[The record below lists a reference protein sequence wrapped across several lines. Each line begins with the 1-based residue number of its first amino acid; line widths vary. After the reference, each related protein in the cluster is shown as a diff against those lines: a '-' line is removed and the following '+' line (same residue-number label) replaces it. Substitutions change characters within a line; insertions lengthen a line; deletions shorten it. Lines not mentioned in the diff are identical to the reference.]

1 MSDRK
6 IVKPTPVSGFPE
18 WLPEQKLVEQ
28 RMLDIIR
35 EEFERFGFGPIETP
49 AIERKQV
56 LAAKGVVEKEIYALS
71 RLSAGEGEDPATEMA
86 LHFDLT
92 VPLARYVAQHFNN
105 LVFPFR
111 RYQMQKVWRGERPQ
125 AGRFREF
132 YQCDIDVIGSGKLSL
147 LNDAEL
153 PLVIHGIFSRIG
165 IGRFLIRVNNRKIL
179 QGFLAHLGLPSERG
193 GDALRAVDALDKIGR
208 EKVLAELEARAGLN
222 ADQAVRLVDFITA
235 NPDLD
240 RLPGIAD
247 EPLYRQGV
255 ADLAEVV
262 QGMRDL
268 GLPDEAWAVDLSIAR
283 GLDYYTGT
291 VFETVL
297 VDNPEIG
304 SICSGGRY
312 DDLAGTFT
320 KQALPGVGISIG
332 LTRLLARLFDA
343 GLLTPDSKT
352 TAQVLVTVMDPTLR
366 GPCLALA
373 AELRDAGLNTELYT
387 QDRKLGDQLKYAD
400 RKGIP
405 VAAILGESERDAGTV
420 VLKTLRTGAQSTH
433 ARDAAAEAVR
443 ALLD

>member
-6 IVKPTPVSGFPE
+6 IVKPRPVSGFPE

-28 RMLDIIR
+28 RLLDVIR
-35 EEFERFGFGPIETP
+35 EEFERFGFAPIETP
-49 AIERKQV
+49 AIERKEV

-71 RLSAGEGEDPATEMA
+71 RLAAGEGEDAATEMA

-92 VPLARYVAQHFNN
+92 VPLARYVAQYFDK

-147 LNDAEL
+147 LNDAEM

-179 QGFLAHLGLPSERG
+179 QGFLAHLGLPAERG
-193 GDALRAVDALDKIGR
+193 GDALRVVDALDKIGR
-208 EKVLAELEARAGLN
+208 DKVLAELGNRAGLSTG
-222 ADQAVRLVDFITA
+222 QAERLVDFITGDPA
-235 NPDLD
+235 LEDLA
-240 RLPGIAD
+240 GMAD
-247 EPLYRQGV
+247 DPVFRQGV
-255 ADLAEVV
+255 AELKEVAR
-262 QGMRDL
+262 GMRDL
-268 GLPDEAWAVDLSIAR
+268 GLPDDAWAVDLSIAR

-291 VFETVL
+291 VYETIL

-320 KQALPGVGISIG
+320 KQVLPGVGISIG
-332 LTRLLARLFDA
+332 LTRMLSRLFDA
-343 GLLTPDSKT
+343 GLIETGASTP
-352 TAQVLVTVMDPTLR
+352 ARALVTVMDSAFR
-366 GPCLALA
+366 DRYLALA
-373 AELRDAGLNTELYT
+373 AELRAAGINTELYT

-405 VAAILGESERDAGTV
+405 VAVIAGEGEFDAGTV
-420 VLKTLRTGAQSTH
+420 VLKALESGEQTTH
-433 ARDAAAEAVR
+433 PREDVSKAVR
-443 ALLD
+443 ALLN

>member
-6 IVKPTPVSGFPE
+6 IVKPRPVSGFPE

-49 AIERKQV
+49 AIERKEV

-92 VPLARYVAQHFNN
+92 VPLARYVAQHFND

-179 QGFLAHLGLPSERG
+179 QGFLAHLGLPPERG
-193 GDALRAVDALDKIGR
+193 GDALRVVDALDKIGR

-222 ADQAVRLVDFITA
+222 ADQAVRLVDFVTA
-235 NPDLD
+235 APTLD
-240 RLPGIAD
+240 ELAGLTDDPMFQ
-247 EPLYRQGV
+247 QGV
-255 ADLAEVV
+255 VELTEVA

-268 GLPDEAWAVDLSIAR
+268 GLPDEAWTVDLSIAR

-332 LTRLLARLFDA
+332 LTRLLARLFDT
-343 GLLTPDSKT
+343 GLLKPGATTPSR
-352 TAQVLVTVMDPTLR
+352 VLVTVMDAAFR
-366 GPCLALA
+366 SRYLALA
-373 AELRDAGLNTELYT
+373 AELRSAGINTELYT

-405 VAAILGESERDAGTV
+405 VALIAGESEFDAGTV
-420 VLKTLRTGAQSTH
+420 VLKALRTGEQTTH
-433 ARDAAAEAVR
+433 ARDGLCDAVR
-443 ALLD
+443 ALLG